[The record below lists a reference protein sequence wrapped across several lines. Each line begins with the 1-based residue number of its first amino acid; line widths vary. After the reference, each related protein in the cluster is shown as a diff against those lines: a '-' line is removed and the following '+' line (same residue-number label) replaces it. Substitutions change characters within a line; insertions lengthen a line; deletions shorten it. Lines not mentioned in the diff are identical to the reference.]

1 DPRVA
6 RAPERPGNDADRG
19 DPRPVGGRPG
29 RPGDRADRRPCRPP
43 PGRFGGGQNPQPAD
57 GAPGGGLMTARD
69 LLRFSFGA
77 LAGHRLRTL
86 LSLLGM
92 AIGVAAVI
100 ALTALG
106 EGARLYVVDQFASI
120 GTNLLIVVPG
130 KSETTGIPG
139 VGAAA
144 HDITLQDAQTILR
157 VIPEAEKMSP
167 MVVGTESVAHGARRR
182 QVPIAGTNRD
192 FLEVR
197 KLTLGHGDFLPAE
210 DIQRGRPVV
219 VLGSKLARELFLA
232 EEPVGQV
239 VRIGGWR
246 MRVIGVLAHRGQ
258 QLGMDLDDIAI
269 VPVATAMRMFDRR
282 SLFRVMI
289 QVRSTAA
296 LEPVKQKVLK
306 LFIQRH
312 REEDV
317 TVLTQDAVVATFSQI
332 LGVLT
337 LAVGAIA
344 AISLSVAG
352 IGIMNVMLVSVSERT
367 REVGLLRA
375 VGVGRR
381 QVMTVFLTEAAL
393 LSAAGGLLGLGAG
406 WLAVRL
412 MVQLY
417 PALPASPPLW
427 AVFASLGLAMGVGI
441 LFGLCRRAGPP
452 GSIRCWRSP
461 PAEGRP
467 GSHARSPP
475 PRPRLRRRPPAALLP
490 LHGGNRH
497 RHRLGDPPHLDRRGD
512 PTLHGGPVHSV
523 RHQPDERPSGQD
535 ADQRHPRHLRRH
547 H

>member
-1 DPRVA
+1 
-6 RAPERPGNDADRG
+6 
-19 DPRPVGGRPG
+19 
-29 RPGDRADRRPCRPP
+29 
-43 PGRFGGGQNPQPAD
+43 
-57 GAPGGGLMTARD
+57 M
-69 LLRFSFGA
+69 
-77 LAGHRLRTL
+77 RTF

-100 ALTALG
+100 TLTALG
-106 EGARLYVVDQFASI
+106 EGARIYVIDQFASI
-120 GTNLLIVVPG
+120 GTNLLIVIPG

-139 VGAAA
+139 VAAGA
-144 HDITLQDAQTILR
+144 HDITLQDAETILR
-157 VIPEAEKMSP
+157 VIPEAEKIAP
-167 MVVGTESVAHGARRR
+167 LVVGTESVAHGARRR
-182 QVPIAGTNRD
+182 QVPIAGTTRD

-197 KLTLGHGDFLPAE
+197 RLVMGHGDFLPAE

-219 VLGSKLARELFLA
+219 VLGSKLARELFPA

-246 MRVIGVLAHRGQ
+246 MRVTGVLAPRGQ
-258 QLGMDLDDIAI
+258 QLGMDLDDIAL

-282 SLFRVMI
+282 SLFRIMV
-289 QVRSTAA
+289 QVRGTAA
-296 LEPVKQKVLK
+296 LGPVKDKVLK

-381 QVMTVFLTEAAL
+381 QVLTVFLTEAAL
-393 LSAAGGLLGLGAG
+393 LSGGGGLLGLGAG

-417 PALPASPPLW
+417 PALPASPPVW
-427 AVFASLGLAMGVGI
+427 AVFASLGLALGVGI
-441 LFGLCRRAGPP
+441 LFGLLPARRA
-452 GSIRCWRSP
+452 
-461 PAEGRP
+461 
-467 GSHARSPP
+467 ARLDPV
-475 PRPRLRRRPPAALLP
+475 LALAS
-490 LHGGNRH
+490 R
-497 RHRLGDPPHLDRRGD
+497 
-512 PTLHGGPVHSV
+512 
-523 RHQPDERPSGQD
+523 
-535 ADQRHPRHLRRH
+535 
-547 H
+547 